1 MSACSRDLETAELI
15 PIQKNVGQVVFQNH
29 FQKFVA
35 GFCDCPAVLV
45 VVIYNQTVGF
55 RCRFELAIVVGV
67 ATAAILNPVNVVPV
81 VNHLMQKGGGNF
93 LNGSGQRSSPD
104 IDFVGA
110 AQRGNPGVLPQGKVT
125 VGFWRGLDGDGG
137 S

>member
-1 MSACSRDLETAELI
+1 MTSRIAVRVGDNQTMGFSGFLEA
-15 PIQKNVGQVVFQNH
+15 
-29 FQKFVA
+29 A
-35 GFCDCPAVLV
+35 
-45 VVIYNQTVGF
+45 VVIGI
-55 RCRFELAIVVGV
+55 AS
-67 ATAAILNPVNVVPV
+67 AAILNPVNVVPV

-110 AQRGNPGVLPQGKVT
+110 AQRGNPGVLPQREMT
-125 VGFWRGLDGDGG
+125 IGFWRGLDGDGG